1 MALYAPVK
9 EQFCDPEHFL
19 LMVVTGCTVEGL
31 KHLMKFTV
39 PLNKLAYPGGVFGK
53 RHRSRMDPLMGLFH
67 GAVHRRHGFLNFF
80 RISDGDS
87 GHDIAKH
94 AV

>member
-9 EQFCDPEHFL
+9 EQFRDPKHFL
-19 LMVVTGCTVEGL
+19 LMVVTGCAVKAL

-39 PLNKLAYPGGVFGK
+39 PLSKLTDPGGVFGDC
-53 RHRSRMDPLMGLFH
+53 HRPRMDPLMGLFH
-67 GAVHRRHGFLNFF
+67 GAVQRLQGFLHFF
-80 RISDGDS
+80 RISEGDS
-87 GHDIAKH
+87 GHDISEH